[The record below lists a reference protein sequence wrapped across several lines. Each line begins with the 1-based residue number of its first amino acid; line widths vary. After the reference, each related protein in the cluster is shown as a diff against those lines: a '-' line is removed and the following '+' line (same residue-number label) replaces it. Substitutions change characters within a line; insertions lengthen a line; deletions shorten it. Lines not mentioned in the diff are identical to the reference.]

1 MYCAKEEKKHHRTTI
16 VTDFFVTGLS
26 TKNQYL
32 MRGCLSS
39 VTTTDKSANKREVVG
54 MSSWTAQYRALD
66 VWKRW
71 GLVSLSISR
80 LLGWFSGWRYHLP
93 RGWVETFSQY
103 FLHPYPCCF
112 LSASKLAVFYFMQ
125 GLGLQEAEIRDGLW
139 WHQRSVPGQ
148 LSSRGGRSLSKTT
161 SVFRAEQQV

>member
-125 GLGLQEAEIRDGLW
+125 GLGFTRSRNPW
-139 WHQRSVPGQ
+139 WVVMTPGKCSWSAQ
-148 LSSRGGRSLSKTT
+148 LTRR
-161 SVFRAEQQV
+161 